1 MIFLIRHDR
10 AKVNRLRTYLSWKD
24 VRKKAREDGKD
35 DGQDVEVEDLA
46 QGPEGAMK
54 ARKKARIR
62 LPWDVSNMFPETIPE
77 GDSDEDEDAVEAN
90 AADLERLKNEDE
102 RTRAMTKDEYV
113 HYSECRQ
120 ASFTY
125 RKSKRFRDWV
135 GMSTLI
141 DSKPIPDIID
151 VLGFLTFE
159 IVATLTEEALKVKA
173 DQEKGGDDTGTTR
186 KRRRLDGGGERF
198 LFDGPSEEKSPL
210 RAKHVMEA
218 FRRLQSQQVR
228 NSRGH
233 ILRNFG
239 GGLVKTKVGL
249 I

>member
-1 MIFLIRHDR
+1 
-10 AKVNRLRTYLSWKD
+10 
-24 VRKKAREDGKD
+24 
-35 DGQDVEVEDLA
+35 
-46 QGPEGAMK
+46 
-54 ARKKARIR
+54 
-62 LPWDVSNMFPETIPE
+62 
-77 GDSDEDEDAVEAN
+77 
-90 AADLERLKNEDE
+90 
-102 RTRAMTKDEYV
+102 MTKDEYV

-135 GMSTLI
+135 GMSNLI

-173 DQEKGGDDTGTTR
+173 DMEKAGEDNASP
-186 KRRRLDGGGERF
+186 KRRRIESSERY
-198 LFDGPSEEKSPL
+198 LFDGPDEEKKPL
-210 RAKHVMEA
+210 RARHVAEA
-218 FRRLQSQQVR
+218 FRRLQSQVVR
-228 NSRGH
+228 SSRGH
-233 ILRNFG
+233 VLRNFS

>member
-1 MIFLIRHDR
+1 M
-10 AKVNRLRTYLSWKD
+10 
-24 VRKKAREDGKD
+24 RKKAREDGKD

-54 ARKKARIR
+54 ARKKARVR
-62 LPWDVSNMFPETIPE
+62 LPWDVINMFSEAIPD
-77 GDSDEDEDAVEAN
+77 GDSDEDEEAVEAN
-90 AADLERLKNEDE
+90 AADLERLKVSLFLYLYLFLQNEDE

-135 GMSTLI
+135 GISQLI
-141 DSKPIPDIID
+141 DSKPTPDIID

-159 IVATLTEEALKVKA
+159 IVTTLTEEALKVKT
-173 DQEKGGDDTGTTR
+173 DVEKAGEDNGSP
-186 KRRRLDGGGERF
+186 KRRRIETGERY
-198 LFDGPSEEKSPL
+198 LFDGPDEEKKPL
-210 RAKHVMEA
+210 RARHVAEA
-218 FRRLQSQQVR
+218 FRRLQSQVVR
-228 NSRGH
+228 SSRGH
-233 ILRNFG
+233 VLRNFS

>member
-1 MIFLIRHDR
+1 
-10 AKVNRLRTYLSWKD
+10 
-24 VRKKAREDGKD
+24 
-35 DGQDVEVEDLA
+35 
-46 QGPEGAMK
+46 
-54 ARKKARIR
+54 
-62 LPWDVSNMFPETIPE
+62 
-77 GDSDEDEDAVEAN
+77 
-90 AADLERLKNEDE
+90 
-102 RTRAMTKDEYV
+102 MTKDEYV

-173 DQEKGGDDTGTTR
+173 DMEKGGEDNGSP
-186 KRRRLDGGGERF
+186 KRRLEGNVERY
-198 LFDGPSEEKSPL
+198 LFDGPSEEKKPL
-210 RAKHVMEA
+210 RARHVMEA
-218 FRRLQSQQVR
+218 FRRLQNQQVR
-228 NSRGH
+228 SSRGH
-233 ILRNFG
+233 VLRNFTN
-239 GGLVKTKVGL
+239 GLVKTKVGL

>member
-1 MIFLIRHDR
+1 
-10 AKVNRLRTYLSWKD
+10 
-24 VRKKAREDGKD
+24 
-35 DGQDVEVEDLA
+35 
-46 QGPEGAMK
+46 
-54 ARKKARIR
+54 
-62 LPWDVSNMFPETIPE
+62 
-77 GDSDEDEDAVEAN
+77 
-90 AADLERLKNEDE
+90 
-102 RTRAMTKDEYV
+102 MTKDEYV

-135 GMSTLI
+135 GMSNLI

-173 DQEKGGDDTGTTR
+173 DAEKAGEENGPQ
-186 KRRRLDGGGERF
+186 KRRRLDNGERY
-198 LFDGPSEEKSPL
+198 LFDGPSEEKKPL
-210 RAKHVMEA
+210 KARHVMEA
-218 FRRLQSQQVR
+218 FRRLQNRQIR
-228 NSRGH
+228 GSRGH
-233 ILRNFG
+233 VLRNFG

>member
-1 MIFLIRHDR
+1 
-10 AKVNRLRTYLSWKD
+10 
-24 VRKKAREDGKD
+24 
-35 DGQDVEVEDLA
+35 
-46 QGPEGAMK
+46 
-54 ARKKARIR
+54 
-62 LPWDVSNMFPETIPE
+62 
-77 GDSDEDEDAVEAN
+77 
-90 AADLERLKNEDE
+90 
-102 RTRAMTKDEYV
+102 MTKDEYV

-135 GMSTLI
+135 GMSHLI
-141 DSKPIPDIID
+141 DSKPIPDLID

-173 DQEKGGDDTGTTR
+173 DEDKVGEEVGGDR
-186 KRRRLDGGGERF
+186 KRRRIEVNGENY
-198 LFDGPSEEKSPL
+198 LFDGPSEEKKPL
-210 RAKHVMEA
+210 KARHVMEA
-218 FRRLQSQQVR
+218 FRRLQAQQVR

>member
-1 MIFLIRHDR
+1 
-10 AKVNRLRTYLSWKD
+10 
-24 VRKKAREDGKD
+24 
-35 DGQDVEVEDLA
+35 
-46 QGPEGAMK
+46 
-54 ARKKARIR
+54 
-62 LPWDVSNMFPETIPE
+62 
-77 GDSDEDEDAVEAN
+77 
-90 AADLERLKNEDE
+90 
-102 RTRAMTKDEYV
+102 MTKDEYV

-135 GMSTLI
+135 GMSNLI

-173 DQEKGGDDTGTTR
+173 DMDKADEPQKIDR
-186 KRRRLDGGGERF
+186 GERY
-198 LFDGPSEEKSPL
+198 LFDGPSEEKKPL
-210 RAKHVMEA
+210 RARHVMEA
-218 FRRLQSQQVR
+218 FRRLQNRQIR
-228 NSRGH
+228 GSRGH
-233 ILRNFG
+233 VLRNFG